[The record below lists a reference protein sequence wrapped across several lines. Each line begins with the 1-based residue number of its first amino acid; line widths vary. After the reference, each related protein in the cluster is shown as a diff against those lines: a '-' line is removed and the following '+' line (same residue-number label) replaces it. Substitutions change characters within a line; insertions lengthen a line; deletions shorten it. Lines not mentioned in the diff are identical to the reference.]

1 MGNILTCCV
10 APNCGQ
16 HKRKGSVESD
26 CDSEVYGDAG
36 PQVTAPRKTKKFSK
50 GARDG
55 HHREYIHY
63 WKMPKEG
70 ASKLNPSDDPK
81 ISTIFLSKSQTY
93 VHDQRNNT
101 HLKHVNGG
109 QLMRKYSSCSSIWM
123 DESTLSKPN
132 HRNIVQ
138 CMTLAVYYHI
148 KYRDANRSLDIF
160 DERLHPLT
168 EEKLPED
175 YFQHDPE
182 HECIYRFVAII
193 FNAIWIPT
201 ECAIMTLVYLERL
214 MSYAKIDLC
223 PTNWK
228 RIVLGAILLAFKVWH
243 DKAVWNIHF
252 CQILKNLALQDINQ
266 LERHYLCLLEFDVN
280 VSASTYA
287 KYYFDLRSLAD
298 HSNMYFVSA
307 PLTKERAQKLEAMS
321 RYCEDGGLHRGEIR
335 KYSSDDSFTGI
346 RLSKAILS

>member
-1 MGNILTCCV
+1 
-10 APNCGQ
+10 
-16 HKRKGSVESD
+16 
-26 CDSEVYGDAG
+26 
-36 PQVTAPRKTKKFSK
+36 
-50 GARDG
+50 
-55 HHREYIHY
+55 
-63 WKMPKEG
+63 
-70 ASKLNPSDDPK
+70 
-81 ISTIFLSKSQTY
+81 
-93 VHDQRNNT
+93 
-101 HLKHVNGG
+101 
-109 QLMRKYSSCSSIWM
+109 
-123 DESTLSKPN
+123 
-132 HRNIVQ
+132 
-138 CMTLAVYYHI
+138 
-148 KYRDANRSLDIF
+148 
-160 DERLHPLT
+160 
-168 EEKLPED
+168 
-175 YFQHDPE
+175 
-182 HECIYRFVAII
+182 
-193 FNAIWIPT
+193 
-201 ECAIMTLVYLERL
+201 

-266 LERHYLCLLEFDVN
+266 LERHYLCLLEFNVN

-321 RYCEDGGLHRGEIR
+321 RYCEDGGLNRGEIR

>member
-1 MGNILTCCV
+1 MHDTALRPFMQCKKYLHGLSLDILT
-10 APNCGQ
+10 
-16 HKRKGSVESD
+16 KE
-26 CDSEVYGDAG
+26 
-36 PQVTAPRKTKKFSK
+36 TAPTFGS
-50 GARDG
+50 
-55 HHREYIHY
+55 
-63 WKMPKEG
+63 
-70 ASKLNPSDDPK
+70 L
-81 ISTIFLSKSQTY
+81 TY
-93 VHDQRNNT
+93 CDNFFYC
-101 HLKHVNGG
+101 
-109 QLMRKYSSCSSIWM
+109 QLTRKYSSCSSIWM

-168 EEKLPED
+168 VSKLPED

-193 FNAIWIPT
+193 FNALCIPT
-201 ECAIMTLVYLERL
+201 ECTIMTLVYLERL

-243 DKAVWNIHF
+243 DKAVWNIYF
-252 CQILKNLALQDINQ
+252 CRILQNLALQDINQ
-266 LERHYLCLLEFDVN
+266 LERHYLCLLEFNVN

-307 PLTKERAQKLEAMS
+307 PLTKERARKIEAMS
-321 RYCEDGGLHRGEIR
+321 RHCEDGGLHRGEIR
-335 KYSSDDSFTGI
+335 KSSSDDSFTGI

>member
-1 MGNILTCCV
+1 MEWQLT
-10 APNCGQ
+10 
-16 HKRKGSVESD
+16 
-26 CDSEVYGDAG
+26 
-36 PQVTAPRKTKKFSK
+36 
-50 GARDG
+50 
-55 HHREYIHY
+55 
-63 WKMPKEG
+63 
-70 ASKLNPSDDPK
+70 
-81 ISTIFLSKSQTY
+81 
-93 VHDQRNNT
+93 RN
-101 HLKHVNGG
+101 
-109 QLMRKYSSCSSIWM
+109 YSSCSSIWM
-123 DESTLSKPN
+123 DDSTLSKPN

-148 KYRDANRSLDIF
+148 KYRDANTSLDIF

-168 EEKLPED
+168 EETLPED

-193 FNAIWIPT
+193 FNALCIPT
-201 ECAIMTLVYLERL
+201 ECTIMTLVYLERL

-228 RIVLGAILLAFKVWH
+228 RIVLGAIVLAFKVWH
-243 DKAVWNIHF
+243 DKAVWNIYF

-266 LERHYLCLLEFDVN
+266 LERHYLCLLEFNVN
-280 VSASTYA
+280 VSASIYA

-298 HSNMYFVSA
+298 HSNMYFVPA

-335 KYSSDDSFTGI
+335 KASSDDSFTGI
-346 RLSKAILS
+346 QLSKAILS